1 MWTFLHPNTLSSY
14 YVSPVPDAEPLPTNG
29 RTLNTLCATC
39 TRTLRSPEWT
49 LDSKKHLVDGRPHH
63 PSFQALY
70 EAAKAGCHICT
81 LFWDAMHRNPPDDRR
96 IVEFGSASQ
105 EMVLK
110 FLEHPSNRRDIQL
123 DVREICDWRLEI
135 ASFSEKENWH
145 TRGSQYHDGQ
155 GWGSEDEVIPW
166 IPLELDPASQT
177 IFKKIENWISE
188 CLGNHKNCQNSA
200 SATARL
206 PTRMLDVGPS
216 DGSRVPFLLSDTHKL
231 PPKDHKYIALTHRW
245 PQPGEKMLTT
255 TTNTLSERSR
265 GISLNLLPKTFQDA
279 ILITRKLNIQ
289 YLWIDSLC
297 IVQDSHKDWE
307 QEAARMHLVYRDAY
321 LTISADAGTAGCL
334 IPRDPLAIRPCM
346 LENSFGEPGIG
357 VLPHPFGDFRAS
369 IDEGLLSTRGWIVQ
383 ERLLSC
389 RILHFAQH
397 EVYWECITITASERH
412 PSHPEKSFEA
422 QFGTMKQLL
431 KQIQLPLK
439 VSTEN
444 QFSSELFT
452 EYYDFIQ
459 HYTQREFTI
468 ATDKL
473 PALSG
478 IVQSVYEHLNPQV
491 SFQESY
497 LAGLWRQDLLAGLL
511 WEVRPID
518 ETGRF
523 RNPDLRPKAP
533 SWSWSSVDEEVV
545 YMNARPPGDYL
556 SHFSAQVVA
565 ADVVLT
571 GVNPAGAVNSGR
583 LVLKG
588 ALKRAFEEGDEME
601 KLALM
606 MGAKMDLPI
615 DDALEIEEMWLLRI
629 FAWKDELTK
638 REDRSNSASENSKDG
653 SEHDERTRQGVTGRN
668 EEVGADERGH
678 ADDTVS
684 NSDEN
689 DGLSDVD
696 DDFETDEWA
705 NALILVPAGE
715 GTDYY
720 RRVGLV
726 SMWPNSV
733 FTNEEEFEV
742 TII

>member
-1 MWTFLHPNTLSSY
+1 
-14 YVSPVPDAEPLPTNG
+14 
-29 RTLNTLCATC
+29 
-39 TRTLRSPEWT
+39 
-49 LDSKKHLVDGRPHH
+49 
-63 PSFQALY
+63 
-70 EAAKAGCHICT
+70 
-81 LFWDAMHRNPPDDRR
+81 
-96 IVEFGSASQ
+96 
-105 EMVLK
+105 
-110 FLEHPSNRRDIQL
+110 
-123 DVREICDWRLEI
+123 
-135 ASFSEKENWH
+135 
-145 TRGSQYHDGQ
+145 
-155 GWGSEDEVIPW
+155 
-166 IPLELDPASQT
+166 
-177 IFKKIENWISE
+177 
-188 CLGNHKNCQNSA
+188 
-200 SATARL
+200 
-206 PTRMLDVGPS
+206 
-216 DGSRVPFLLSDTHKL
+216 
-231 PPKDHKYIALTHRW
+231 
-245 PQPGEKMLTT
+245 
-255 TTNTLSERSR
+255 
-265 GISLNLLPKTFQDA
+265 
-279 ILITRKLNIQ
+279 
-289 YLWIDSLC
+289 
-297 IVQDSHKDWE
+297 
-307 QEAARMHLVYRDAY
+307 
-321 LTISADAGTAGCL
+321 
-334 IPRDPLAIRPCM
+334 
-346 LENSFGEPGIG
+346 
-357 VLPHPFGDFRAS
+357 
-369 IDEGLLSTRGWIVQ
+369 
-383 ERLLSC
+383 
-389 RILHFAQH
+389 
-397 EVYWECITITASERH
+397 
-412 PSHPEKSFEA
+412 
-422 QFGTMKQLL
+422 MKQLL

-444 QFSSELFT
+444 RFSSELFK

-459 HYTQREFTI
+459 HYTQREFTV

-523 RNPDLRPKAP
+523 RNPDLGPKAP

-545 YMNARPPGDYL
+545 YMNARPPGDHL

-588 ALKRAFEEGDEME
+588 ALKRAFEEGDETE

-638 REDRSNSASENSKDG
+638 RNDSSVSASENSRDG
-653 SEHDERTRQGVTGRN
+653 SYDDEKARHGRN
-668 EEVGADERGH
+668 EEVGADEHGH
-678 ADDTVS
+678 VDDTVS
-684 NSDEN
+684 NSYEI
-689 DGLSDVD
+689 DGPSDVD
-696 DDFETDEWA
+696 VDVETKEWA

-715 GTDYY
+715 GTDHY